1 MNASK
6 SAEEI
11 SSLFQML
18 SGSLEKGNVPVYKH
32 WPLANPSNDFYDILG
47 IIKNN
52 KQNLSEWKKR
62 WCQILGFLMKS
73 LRSYI
78 FQNSELP
85 WF

>member
-1 MNASK
+1 MNATK

-11 SSLFQML
+11 SSLFQMF

-32 WPLANPSNDFYDILG
+32 RPLANPSNDFYDILG

-52 KQNLSEWKKR
+52 KQNLSEWKKW
-62 WCQILGFLMKS
+62 WCHILGFLMKS
-73 LRSYI
+73 LRLYI
-78 FQNSELP
+78 FQNSEFL